1 MSFNKIL
8 ATSVALAAMAIAAPV
23 IGQEKVVIGLSQPNV
38 EHPYRVGGIARANA
52 WAAENPNVEL
62 IVVDGRRDSAVQLQ
76 TLEDLLQR
84 EVDIILIAPND
95 SDALAPFAQAAQR
108 ANVPVVVFDRTLNV
122 DPSLYAAY
130 LGGDNVEMGRVAAR
144 YIAEQIGG
152 AGKVIQLEGTPG
164 ASASVDRKAGFEEV
178 MAEYPDIEVVSYVG
192 HFRLHESVAAME
204 DAITAHR
211 DLKAIYGHND
221 SMALGGA
228 QVVRENGL
236 EDIVIVGI
244 DGAAEGCEGVLS
256 GQLSGSVF
264 YPTMMP
270 EALEL
275 AMQVLDGQDVP
286 KEVMLETPLITAE
299 NAQEF
304 CK

>member
-1 MSFNKIL
+1 MSFHKLL
-8 ATSVALAAMAIAAPV
+8 ATGVALAAMSAAAPA

-84 EVDIILIAPND
+84 KVDVILVSPND
-95 SDALAPFAQAAQR
+95 SDALAPIAEAAQR
-108 ANVPVVVFDRTLNV
+108 ANVPVVVFDRALNV
-122 DPSLYAAY
+122 DPSLYVSY
-130 LGGDNVEMGRVAAR
+130 FGGDNVEMGRVAGR

-164 ASASVDRKAGFEEV
+164 ASATVDRKTGFEEV
-178 MAEYPDIEVVSYVG
+178 MAEYPDISVVSYVG

-228 QVVRENGL
+228 QVVEENGL
-236 EDIVIVGI
+236 TGITVVGI
-244 DGAAEGCEGVLS
+244 DGAAEGCEGVISGHLS
-256 GQLSGSVF
+256 ASVF

-275 AMQVLDGQDVP
+275 AMQVLDGQEVP
-286 KEVMLETPLITAE
+286 KEVMLETPLITAD
-299 NAQEF
+299 NTAEF
-304 CK
+304 CQ

>member
-1 MSFNKIL
+1 MSFHKLL
-8 ATSVALAAMAIAAPV
+8 ATGVALATMAVAGPA

-38 EHPYRVGGIARANA
+38 EHPYRVGGIARATA

-84 EVDIILIAPND
+84 QVDIILVAPND
-95 SDALAPFAQAAQR
+95 SDALAPFADAAQR
-108 ANVPVVVFDRTLNV
+108 ADVPVVVFDRALNV
-122 DPSLYAAY
+122 DPSLYVSY
-130 LGGDNVEMGRVAAR
+130 LGGDNVEMGRVAGR

-192 HFRLHESVAAME
+192 HFRLHEAVAAME

-228 QVVRENGL
+228 QVVQENGL
-236 EDIVIVGI
+236 QDVTIVGI
-244 DGAAEGCEGVLS
+244 DGGAEGCEGVES
-256 GQLSGSVF
+256 GQMSASVF

-270 EALEL
+270 EALDL
-275 AMQVLDGQDVP
+275 AMQILDGEEVEKQ
-286 KEVMLETPLITAE
+286 VMLETPLITAE
-299 NAQEF
+299 NAAEF
-304 CK
+304 CE